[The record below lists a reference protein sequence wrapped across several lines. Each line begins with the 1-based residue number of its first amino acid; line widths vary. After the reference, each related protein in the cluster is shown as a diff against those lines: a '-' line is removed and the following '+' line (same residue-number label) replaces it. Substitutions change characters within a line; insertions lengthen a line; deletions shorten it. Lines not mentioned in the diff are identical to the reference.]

1 MQRSK
6 SENPKL
12 FLVHT
17 FRIIHMVLH
26 IYGNKKDIDIKANK
40 IYRFKKK
47 KSLNNIGTPFV
58 KENRSYK

>member
-1 MQRSK
+1 MSK

-40 IYRFKKK
+40 I
-47 KSLNNIGTPFV
+47 
-58 KENRSYK
+58 